1 WIVTRKSQL
10 LFWVPPWNRVGLY
23 WPGNLLVIG
32 QQPTK
37 LDFTHF
43 VYGINWMNC
52 IKHDQM

>member
-1 WIVTRKSQL
+1 WIVNSKSQL

-43 VYGINWMNC
+43 VYGIDWMKC
-52 IKHDQM
+52 IEHE